1 MKIVCEGINLSDAVL
16 KVVKA
21 CAGKTTIPVMECIK
35 LSARND
41 TLTLTA
47 TDGEISIQKK
57 IKAEVYEEG
66 DICVPGRYF
75 ADFIKKLEG
84 VQITLSVE
92 NTMMEMT
99 YADSQT
105 AMQVL
110 PADDFPRVDTDID
123 DDSVVIAT
131 DELKRLIT
139 STSFCCATDDSRPIL
154 KGCQIVISGDDVCM
168 TALDGFRLAT
178 TVGKVVSS
186 TAKELELICPART
199 LNEIEKMLPAGEG
212 NTEIK
217 TRRGLMLVCVDDTVL
232 TSRLYNGDFIKKEN
246 IIPRSFKTVV
256 KVDRALL
263 KASIERAA
271 ILVRSDKN
279 SLIIFDISADRIEIT
294 SNSEIGNVQEP
305 VKAQTEGKD
314 LKIAMNSKFI
324 IDAINALSED
334 EAVLSFNN
342 NVQPFICQNESDKS
356 SLYLIL
362 PVRTSNIA

>member
-1 MKIVCEGINLSDAVL
+1 MKLVCEGINLSEAVL

-21 CAGKTTIPVMECIK
+21 CAGKTTVPVMECIK

-41 TLTLTA
+41 NLTLTA

-57 IKAEVYEEG
+57 IKAEIYEEG

-75 ADFIKKLEG
+75 SDFIKKLEG
-84 VQITLSVE
+84 EQITLFSE
-92 NTMMEMT
+92 DRKMEIT

-105 AMQVL
+105 SMQVL
-110 PADDFPRVDTDID
+110 PADDFPKVDVDINENC
-123 DDSVVIAT
+123 VVLAT

-139 STSFCCATDDSRPIL
+139 STSFCCAADDSRPIL
-154 KGCQIVISGDDVCM
+154 KGCQIVIDGDDICV

-178 TVGKVVSS
+178 SVGKIVSS
-186 TAKELELICPART
+186 TQDRMEIICPART
-199 LNEIEKMLPAGEG
+199 LNEIEKMIPSGEG

-217 TRRGLMLVCVDDTVL
+217 ISRGLILVCVDDTVL

-246 IIPRSFKTVV
+246 IIPKGFQTTV
-256 KVDRALL
+256 KVDRNNL

-271 ILVRSDKN
+271 ILVRNDKN
-279 SLIIFDISADRIEIT
+279 SLIIFDITSDRIEIT
-294 SNSEIGNVQEP
+294 SNSEIGNVLEP
-305 VKAQTEGKD
+305 VKAEAEGKD

-324 IDAINALSED
+324 IEAINALTED
-334 EAVLSFNN
+334 EVILSFNN
-342 NVQPFICQNESDKS
+342 NVQPFIIQNKERKD